1 MLWAILLV
9 LVATLR
15 IGATYGTLSRTTDE
29 QAHIAC
35 GMEYLDFARYSYETQ
50 HPPLTRIMVAW
61 LPHLNGAHSWGERTM
76 WTEGPTI
83 LHRSSSYLATLTF
96 ARMGNLP
103 FFWIAC
109 AVVYLWAKRYFD
121 RQTAVIAVALFS
133 FTPVVLG
140 HAGVATTDMGLT
152 AFCTASLLATLMLL
166 ERPSLRMGAV
176 WGLMIG
182 LAISSK
188 FSFLPFYPASLFF
201 GLILFWV
208 VRRPAIGEAW
218 TVLRSILLP
227 ALLGSVVAF
236 FVVWAVYRF
245 SFGPSPLTGS
255 ASVPFPELFDGIGQ
269 VMHHN
274 DIGHTAY
281 LFGQTSPAGF
291 WYYYPAALLF
301 KLPLGFLGLLGLGLV
316 MAWRMKSVPVAIL
329 VGFSL
334 GIFAVGAASRINIGI
349 RHVLPLITF
358 FAIIAAVGVRNTL
371 EWQPNRT
378 RIVVVL
384 LAWMGLSSLW
394 VHPDYLAYFNELAL
408 GHPEKI
414 LIDSDLDWGQD
425 YDRAAERLRELN
437 ARVVAFSPSN
447 FISEDA
453 VKFPPLANLD
463 PLRPMPGWNLVS
475 ITKWKSGRYG
485 LHDDEPS
492 WIDATEPTERVG
504 RGMLLFYFPEK

>member
-1 MLWAILLV
+1 
-9 LVATLR
+9 
-15 IGATYGTLSRTTDE
+15 
-29 QAHIAC
+29 
-35 GMEYLDFARYSYETQ
+35 
-50 HPPLTRIMVAW
+50 
-61 LPHLNGAHSWGERTM
+61 
-76 WTEGPTI
+76 
-83 LHRSSSYLATLTF
+83 
-96 ARMGNLP
+96 
-103 FFWIAC
+103 
-109 AVVYLWAKRYFD
+109 
-121 RQTAVIAVALFS
+121 
-133 FTPVVLG
+133 
-140 HAGVATTDMGLT
+140 
-152 AFCTASLLATLMLL
+152 
-166 ERPSLRMGAV
+166 
-176 WGLMIG
+176 
-182 LAISSK
+182 
-188 FSFLPFYPASLFF
+188 
-201 GLILFWV
+201 
-208 VRRPAIGEAW
+208 
-218 TVLRSILLP
+218 
-227 ALLGSVVAF
+227 
-236 FVVWAVYRF
+236 
-245 SFGPSPLTGS
+245 
-255 ASVPFPELFDGIGQ
+255 
-269 VMHHN
+269 MHHN

-281 LFGQTSPAGF
+281 LFGQTSRAGF